1 MSEMLPIR
9 EALLAMSRPS
19 PWREVGS
26 IDFVP
31 SPKGREALER
41 AVAKQRALGRVTY
54 SLSDAARD
62 VLDWAVSQA
71 EAMRRTR

>member
-1 MSEMLPIR
+1 MREMLPIR
-9 EALLAMSRPS
+9 DVLRAMSRPG
-19 PWREVGS
+19 PWHEVGS
-26 IDFVP
+26 ISFVP

-71 EAMRRTR
+71 EARRGK